1 MRQKSYLCSF
11 NFDIYY
17 MFDYISDSIKS
28 IADFICGYPLFIWLI
43 GGGLFLFLYSGAIP
57 VRRIKWSLKAL
68 RSNNSSGEGEISSF
82 QALMSSIC
90 STVGMGNIA
99 GVAIAISIGGAGV
112 IFWMW
117 VSALLGMATKFFEG
131 TLAIM
136 YKGKDKEG
144 NTHGGPMYML
154 TNGLGKKFKP
164 FAVFFA
170 IFGMI
175 GTLCFMQ
182 ANQLTESFI
191 TVLDAPD
198 TFKFRLIT
206 GLIIGAVVSIVVLGG
221 IKRISQIATKVVPA
235 MVGLYFLLVFIII
248 VMNIELLPK
257 VFYQIMSEAFNF
269 EAGFGALA
277 FIAITGARR
286 AMYVNEAGVGTASL
300 MHGASRNPE
309 PVREGLIAMIGPA
322 IDSGLVCTLTS
333 IPILMAMMVS
343 PIEVEGVKGLYIA
356 LNAFEMMLPGWGE
369 YALMVIVLIF
379 AVTTM
384 FSYSFYGTQ
393 CASYLFGDKN
403 GKYYDYFYL
412 FMIVVACI
420 ISLDLVVSIMDLAF
434 ALMTIPTMIA
444 ILRLSPKVKR
454 ATKEYFSN
462 NKL

>member
-1 MRQKSYLCSF
+1 
-11 NFDIYY
+11 
-17 MFDYISDSIKS
+17 MFDNIRNTITSV
-28 IADFICGYPLFIWLI
+28 ADFLCGYPLFFWLI
-43 GGGLFLFLYSGAIP
+43 GGGLFLFIYSGAIP
-57 VRRIKWSLKAL
+57 LRRIKWSIKAL
-68 RSNNSSGEGEISSF
+68 RTKGATGEGEISSF

-99 GVAIAISIGGAGV
+99 GVAIAISIGGAGA

-136 YKGKDKEG
+136 YKGKDKQG
-144 NTHGGPMYML
+144 NTHGGPMYIL
-154 TNGLGKKFKP
+154 TEGLGKKFKP
-164 FAVFFA
+164 MAIFFA

-206 GLIIGAVVSIVVLGG
+206 GLIMGVGVSIVVLGG
-221 IKRISQIATKVVPA
+221 IKRISKVATKVVPV

-248 VMNIELLPK
+248 VLNIELLPK
-257 VFYQIMSEAFNF
+257 VFNQIVSEAFNL

-300 MHGASRNPE
+300 MHGASRNSE

-333 IPILMAMMVS
+333 IPILMAMAVS
-343 PIEVEGVKGLYIA
+343 PIEIEGVKGLYIA
-356 LNAFEMMLPGWGE
+356 LNAFETMLPGWGE
-369 YALMVIVLIF
+369 YALMAIVFIF

-384 FSYSFYGTQ
+384 FSYSYYGTE
-393 CASYLFGDKN
+393 CASYLFGEKN

-412 FMIVVACI
+412 FMIVVACV
-420 ISLDLVVSIMDLAF
+420 ISLDLVVSIMDMAF
-434 ALMTIPTMIA
+434 ALMTIPTMYA
-444 ILRLSPKVKR
+444 ILRLSPKVRR
-454 ATKEYFSN
+454 AAKTYFTK
-462 NKL
+462 K

>member
-1 MRQKSYLCSF
+1 MSNFFSVLKDGILSF
-11 NFDIYY
+11 
-17 MFDYISDSIKS
+17 SD
-28 IADFICGYPLFIWLI
+28 FVCGYPLFIWLI
-43 GGGLFLFLYSGAIP
+43 GGGLFLFIYSGAIP
-57 VRRIKWSLKAL
+57 LRRINWSIKAL
-68 RSNNSSGEGEISSF
+68 RTKSSTGEGEISSF

-99 GVAIAISIGGAGV
+99 GVAIAISIGGPGA

-136 YKGKDKEG
+136 YKGKDKQG
-144 NTHGGPMYML
+144 NAHGGPMYML
-154 TNGLGKKFKP
+154 TEGLGKKYKP
-164 FAVFFA
+164 MAIFFAV
-170 IFGMI
+170 FGMI

-198 TFKFRLIT
+198 TFQFRLIT
-206 GLIIGAVVSIVVLGG
+206 GIIMGLGVSIVVLGG
-221 IKRISQIATKVVPA
+221 IKRISKIATKVVPG

-248 VMNIELLPK
+248 VMNFDLLPK
-257 VFYQIMSEAFNF
+257 VFYNIVSEAFNLK
-269 EAGFGALA
+269 AGFGALA
-277 FIAITGARR
+277 FIALTGARR

-300 MHGASRNPE
+300 MHGASRNTE
-309 PVREGLIAMIGPA
+309 PAREGLIAMIGPA

-333 IPILMAMMVS
+333 IPILMAMQIS
-343 PIEVEGVKGLYIA
+343 PIEVDGVKGLYIA
-356 LNAFEMMLPGWGE
+356 LNAFETMLPGWGE
-369 YALMVIVLIF
+369 YALMVIVFIF

-384 FSYSFYGTQ
+384 FSYSYYGTE
-393 CASYLFGDKN
+393 CAGYLFGYKN

-434 ALMTIPTMIA
+434 AFMAIPTMYVL
-444 ILRLSPKVKR
+444 LRLSPQVKR
-454 ATKEYFSN
+454 EMKIYF
-462 NKL
+462 NKHKLED

>member
-1 MRQKSYLCSF
+1 MTNIFESLCNGIVTVS
-11 NFDIYY
+11 
-17 MFDYISDSIKS
+17 
-28 IADFICGYPLFIWLI
+28 DFICGYPLFIWLI
-43 GGGLFLFLYSGAIP
+43 GGGLFLFIYSGAIP
-57 VRRIKWSLKAL
+57 LRRLKWSIKAL
-68 RSNNSSGEGEISSF
+68 RSKTPSGDGQISSF

-99 GVAIAISIGGAGV
+99 GVAIAISIGGAGA

-136 YKGKDKEG
+136 YKGKDKQG
-144 NTHGGPMYML
+144 NTHGGPMYVL
-154 TNGLGKKFKP
+154 TEGLGKKYKP
-164 FAVFFA
+164 MAIFFA
-170 IFGMI
+170 FFGMI

-206 GLIIGAVVSIVVLGG
+206 GIIMGIAVSVVVLGG
-221 IKRISQIATKVVPA
+221 ITRISKIATKVVPL

-248 VMNIELLPK
+248 VMNIQLLPK
-257 VFYQIMSEAFNF
+257 VFYNIISEAFNI

-277 FIAITGARR
+277 FIALTGARR
-286 AMYVNEAGVGTASL
+286 AMYVNEAGVGTASI
-300 MHGASRNPE
+300 MHGASRNAS
-309 PVREGLIAMIGPA
+309 PVREGLVAMIGPA
-322 IDSGLVCTLTS
+322 IDSGLVCTLTA
-333 IPILMAMMVS
+333 IPILMAMQVS
-343 PIEVEGVKGLYIA
+343 PIEVEGIKGLYIA
-356 LNAFEMMLPGWGE
+356 LNAFETMLPGWGE
-369 YALMVIVLIF
+369 YALMVIVFIF

-393 CASYLFGDKN
+393 CAGYLFGYKN

-412 FMIVVACI
+412 FMIVVACV

-434 ALMTIPTMIA
+434 ALMAIPTMYA
-444 ILRLSPKVKR
+444 LFRLAPRVK
-454 ATKEYFSN
+454 KEMNIYFDK
-462 NKL
+462 NKPED

>member
-1 MRQKSYLCSF
+1 MIDFFSTLKDGIVS
-11 NFDIYY
+11 
-17 MFDYISDSIKS
+17 ISD
-28 IADFICGYPLFIWLI
+28 FVCGYPLFIWLI

-57 VRRIKWSLKAL
+57 LRRLNWSLKAL
-68 RSNNSSGEGEISSF
+68 RTKSPTGEGEISSF

-99 GVAIAISIGGAGV
+99 GVAIAISIGGPGA

-136 YKGKDKEG
+136 YKGKDKQG

-154 TNGLGKKFKP
+154 TEGLGKKYRPMAIF
-164 FAVFFA
+164 FAV
-170 IFGMI
+170 FGMI

-198 TFKFRLIT
+198 TFQFRLIT
-206 GLIIGAVVSIVVLGG
+206 GLIMGAGVSIVVLGG
-221 IKRISQIATKVVPA
+221 IKRISKIATKVVPL

-257 VFYQIMSEAFNF
+257 VFYNIVSEAFNIQ
-269 EAGFGALA
+269 AGFGALA
-277 FIAITGARR
+277 FIALTGARR

-300 MHGASRNPE
+300 MHGASRNTE
-309 PVREGLIAMIGPA
+309 PVREGLVAMIGPA

-333 IPILMAMMVS
+333 IPILMAMQVS

-356 LNAFEMMLPGWGE
+356 LNAFETMLPGWGE
-369 YALMVIVLIF
+369 YALMVIVFIF

-384 FSYSFYGTQ
+384 FSYSYYGTE
-393 CASYLFGDKN
+393 CAGYLFGYKN

-434 ALMTIPTMIA
+434 AFMAIPTMFV
-444 ILRLSPKVKR
+444 LFRLAPQVRREAKI
-454 ATKEYFSN
+454 YFSK
-462 NKL
+462 NK

>member
-1 MRQKSYLCSF
+1 MTDFFSILK
-11 NFDIYY
+11 
-17 MFDYISDSIKS
+17 DSIVTVS
-28 IADFICGYPLFIWLI
+28 DFICGYPLFIWLI
-43 GGGLFLFLYSGAIP
+43 GGGLILFIYSGAIP
-57 VRRIKWSLKAL
+57 LRRLKWSLKAL
-68 RSNNSSGEGEISSF
+68 RSKSPSGNGEISSF

-99 GVAIAISIGGAGV
+99 GVAIAISIGGPGA

-117 VSALLGMATKFFEG
+117 VSALLGMSTKFFEG

-144 NTHGGPMYML
+144 NFHGGPMYML
-154 TNGLGKKFKP
+154 TEGLGKKYRP
-164 FAVFFA
+164 MAIFFA
-170 IFGMI
+170 FFGMI

-206 GLIIGAVVSIVVLGG
+206 GIIMVAGVSVVVLGG
-221 IKRISQIATKVVPA
+221 ITRISKIATKVVPV

-248 VMNIELLPK
+248 ALNIELLPK
-257 VFYQIMSEAFNF
+257 VFINIVREAFNLQ
-269 EAGFGALA
+269 AGFGALA
-277 FIAITGARR
+277 FIALTGARR

-300 MHGASRNPE
+300 MHGASRNAE
-309 PVREGLIAMIGPA
+309 PVKEGLVAMIGPA
-322 IDSGLVCTLTS
+322 IDSGLVCTLTA

-356 LNAFEMMLPGWGE
+356 LNAFETMLPGWGE
-369 YALMVIVLIF
+369 YALMVIVFIF

-384 FSYSFYGTQ
+384 FSYSYYGTQ
-393 CASYLFGDKN
+393 CAGYLFGYKN

-412 FMIVVACI
+412 FMIVVACV
-420 ISLDLVVSIMDLAF
+420 ISLDTVVSIMDLAF
-434 ALMTIPTMIA
+434 AFMAIPTMYA
-444 ILRLSPKVKR
+444 LFRLAPQVKR
-454 ATKEYFSN
+454 EAKAYFAK
-462 NKL
+462 NKLED

>member
-1 MRQKSYLCSF
+1 MSEFLETLRSGIVSV
-11 NFDIYY
+11 
-17 MFDYISDSIKS
+17 SD
-28 IADFICGYPLFIWLI
+28 FVCGYPLFFWLI
-43 GGGLFLFLYSGAIP
+43 GGGLFLFIYSGATP
-57 VRRIKWSLKAL
+57 LRRLNWSLKAL
-68 RSNNSSGEGEISSF
+68 REKNAKGEGEISSF

-99 GVAIAISIGGAGV
+99 GVAIAISIGGPGA

-136 YKGKDKEG
+136 YKGRDKEG
-144 NTHGGPMYML
+144 NIHGGPMYML
-154 TNGLGKKFKP
+154 TEGLGKKFRP
-164 FAVFFA
+164 MAIFFAV
-170 IFGMI
+170 FGMI

-182 ANQLTESFI
+182 ANQLTESLI

-198 TFKFRLIT
+198 TFNFRLIT
-206 GLIIGAVVSIVVLGG
+206 GLIMGAVVSVVVLGG
-221 IKRISQIATKVVPA
+221 IKRISKIATKVVPV

-257 VFYQIMSEAFNF
+257 VFYNIISEAFNL
-269 EAGFGALA
+269 EAGLGALA
-277 FIAITGARR
+277 FIALTGARR

-300 MHGASRNPE
+300 MHGASRNDQ

-333 IPILMAMMVS
+333 IPILMAMQIS

-356 LNAFEMMLPGWGE
+356 LNAFESMLPGWGQ
-369 YALMVIVLIF
+369 YALLIIVFIF
-379 AVTTM
+379 AFTTM
-384 FSYSFYGTQ
+384 FSYSYYGTE
-393 CASYLFGDKN
+393 CAGYLFGYKN

-412 FMIVVACI
+412 FMIVVACV

-434 ALMTIPTMIA
+434 AFMAIPTMYA
-444 ILRLSPKVKR
+444 LLRLSPRVKR
-454 ATKEYFSN
+454 EAKKYFSQHQ
-462 NKL
+462 

>member
-1 MRQKSYLCSF
+1 MTDFFSILK
-11 NFDIYY
+11 
-17 MFDYISDSIKS
+17 DYIVTFS
-28 IADFICGYPLFIWLI
+28 DFICGYPLFIWLI
-43 GGGLFLFLYSGAIP
+43 GGGLILFIYSGAIP
-57 VRRIKWSLKAL
+57 LRRIKWSLKAL
-68 RSNNSSGEGEISSF
+68 RSKSPSGEGQISSF

-99 GVAIAISIGGAGV
+99 GVAIAISIGGPGA

-117 VSALLGMATKFFEG
+117 VSALLGMSTKFFEG

-144 NTHGGPMYML
+144 NVHGGPMYML
-154 TNGLGKKFKP
+154 TEGLGKKYRP
-164 FAVFFA
+164 MAIFFA
-170 IFGMI
+170 FFGMI

-206 GLIIGAVVSIVVLGG
+206 GIIMVAGVSIVVLGG
-221 IKRISQIATKVVPA
+221 ITRISKIATKVVPV

-248 VMNIELLPK
+248 ILNIELLPK
-257 VFYQIMSEAFNF
+257 VFYNIVSEAFNLQ
-269 EAGFGALA
+269 AGFGALA
-277 FIAITGARR
+277 FIALTGARR

-300 MHGASRNPE
+300 MHGASRNAE
-309 PVREGLIAMIGPA
+309 PVKEGLVAMIGPA
-322 IDSGLVCTLTS
+322 IDSGLVCTLTA

-356 LNAFEMMLPGWGE
+356 LNAFETMLPGWGE
-369 YALMVIVLIF
+369 YALMVIVFIF

-384 FSYSFYGTQ
+384 FSYSYYGTQ
-393 CASYLFGDKN
+393 CAGYLFGYKN

-412 FMIVVACI
+412 FMIVVACV
-420 ISLDLVVSIMDLAF
+420 ISLDTVVSIMDLAF
-434 ALMTIPTMIA
+434 AFMAIPTMYA
-444 ILRLSPKVKR
+444 LFRLAPQVK
-454 ATKEYFSN
+454 KEAKAYFAKH
-462 NKL
+462 KLED

>member
-1 MRQKSYLCSF
+1 MSEFLETLRSGIVSV
-11 NFDIYY
+11 
-17 MFDYISDSIKS
+17 SD
-28 IADFICGYPLFIWLI
+28 FVCGYPLFFWLI
-43 GGGLFLFLYSGAIP
+43 GGGLCLLIYSGATP
-57 VRRIKWSLKAL
+57 LRRLNWSLKAL
-68 RSNNSSGEGEISSF
+68 REKNAKGEGEISSF

-99 GVAIAISIGGAGV
+99 GVAIAISIGGPGA

-136 YKGKDKEG
+136 YKGRDKEG
-144 NTHGGPMYML
+144 NIHGGPMYML
-154 TNGLGKKFKP
+154 TEGLGKKFRP
-164 FAVFFA
+164 MAIFFAV
-170 IFGMI
+170 FGMI

-182 ANQLTESFI
+182 ANQLTESLI

-198 TFKFRLIT
+198 TFNFRLIT
-206 GLIIGAVVSIVVLGG
+206 GLIMGAVVSVVVLGG
-221 IKRISQIATKVVPA
+221 IKRISKIATKVVPV

-257 VFYQIMSEAFNF
+257 VFYNIISEAFNL
-269 EAGFGALA
+269 EAGLGALA
-277 FIAITGARR
+277 FIALTGARR

-300 MHGASRNPE
+300 MHGASRNDQ

-333 IPILMAMMVS
+333 IPILMAMQIS

-356 LNAFEMMLPGWGE
+356 LNAFESMLPGWGQ
-369 YALMVIVLIF
+369 YALLIIVFIF
-379 AVTTM
+379 AFTTM
-384 FSYSFYGTQ
+384 FSYSYYGTE
-393 CASYLFGDKN
+393 CAGYLFGYKN

-412 FMIVVACI
+412 FMIVVACV

-434 ALMTIPTMIA
+434 AFMAIPTMYA
-444 ILRLSPKVKR
+444 LLRLSPRVKR
-454 ATKEYFSN
+454 EAKKYFSQHQ
-462 NKL
+462 

>member
-1 MRQKSYLCSF
+1 MNNNNLIYLSVTDF
-11 NFDIYY
+11 FSVLKEGIVT
-17 MFDYISDSIKS
+17 IS
-28 IADFICGYPLFIWLI
+28 DFICGYPLFFWLI
-43 GGGLFLFLYSGAIP
+43 GGGLFLFIYSGAIP
-57 VRRIKWSLKAL
+57 LRRLNWSLKAL
-68 RSNNSSGEGEISSF
+68 RTKSPTGEGQISSF

-99 GVAIAISIGGAGV
+99 GVAIAISIGGPGA

-144 NTHGGPMYML
+144 NVHGGPMYML
-154 TNGLGKKFKP
+154 TEGLGKKFRP
-164 FAVFFA
+164 MAIFFA
-170 IFGMI
+170 FFGMI

-198 TFKFRLIT
+198 TFNFRLIT
-206 GLIIGAVVSIVVLGG
+206 GIIMVLGVSIVVLGG
-221 IKRISQIATKVVPA
+221 IKRISKIATKVVPI
-235 MVGLYFLLVFIII
+235 MVGSYFLLVFIII

-257 VFYQIMSEAFNF
+257 VFHNIVSEAFNIQ
-269 EAGFGALA
+269 AGFGALA
-277 FIAITGARR
+277 FIALTGARR

-300 MHGASRNPE
+300 MHGASRNAE

-322 IDSGLVCTLTS
+322 IDSGLVCTLTA
-333 IPILMAMMVS
+333 IPILMAMMIS

-356 LNAFEMMLPGWGE
+356 LNAFETMLPGWGE
-369 YALMVIVLIF
+369 YALMVIVFIF

-384 FSYSFYGTQ
+384 FSYSYYGTQ
-393 CASYLFGDKN
+393 CAGYLFGYKN

-412 FMIVVACI
+412 LMIVVACV

-434 ALMTIPTMIA
+434 AFMAIPTMYVL
-444 ILRLSPKVKR
+444 LRLAPQVKR
-454 ATKEYFSN
+454 EAKVYFSK
-462 NKL
+462 NKLED

>member
-1 MRQKSYLCSF
+1 
-11 NFDIYY
+11 
-17 MFDYISDSIKS
+17 MFDYLSNLFNTISESITYL
-28 IADFICGYPLFIWLI
+28 ADIICGYPLFIWLI

-57 VRRIKWSLKAL
+57 LRRLKWSLKAL
-68 RSNNSSGEGEISSF
+68 RSSNSSGEGEISSF

-99 GVAIAISIGGAGV
+99 GVAIAISIGGPGV

-117 VSALLGMATKFFEG
+117 ISALLGMTTKFFEG

-136 YKGKDKEG
+136 YKGKDKSG
-144 NTHGGPMYML
+144 NIHGGPMYML
-154 TNGLGKKFKP
+154 TEGLGKKFKP
-164 FAVFFA
+164 LAVFFA

-198 TFKFRLIT
+198 TFKFRLII
-206 GLIIGAVVSIVVLGG
+206 GLIIGGGVSIVVLGG
-221 IKRISQIATKVVPA
+221 IKRISKIATKVVPV
-235 MVGLYFLLVFIII
+235 MVGLYFLLVFVIII
-248 VMNIELLPK
+248 MNIELLPK
-257 VFYQIMSEAFNF
+257 VFYQIISEAFNF

-277 FIAITGARR
+277 YIAITGARR

-300 MHGASRNPE
+300 MHGASRNSE

-333 IPILMAMMVS
+333 IPILMAMTIS

-356 LNAFEMMLPGWGE
+356 LNAFEQMLPGWGE
-369 YALMVIVLIF
+369 YALLVIVFIF

-384 FSYSFYGTQ
+384 FSYSYYGTQ
-393 CASYLFGDKN
+393 CAGYLFGYKN

-412 FMIVVACI
+412 FMIVVACV
-420 ISLDLVVSIMDLAF
+420 ISLDLVVSIMDMAF

-444 ILRLSPKVKR
+444 ILTLSPKVR
-454 ATKEYFSN
+454 QATKLYFAK
-462 NKL
+462 NKLK

>member
-1 MRQKSYLCSF
+1 
-11 NFDIYY
+11 
-17 MFDYISDSIKS
+17 MFDYISNLYNEISNSITS

-57 VRRIKWSLKAL
+57 LRRIKWSLKAL
-68 RSNNSSGEGEISSF
+68 RSSNSSGVGEISSF

-99 GVAIAISIGGAGV
+99 GVAIAISIGGPGV

-136 YKGKDKEG
+136 YKGKDKQG

-154 TNGLGKKFKP
+154 TEGLGKKFKLL
-164 FAVFFA
+164 AVFFA
-170 IFGMI
+170 VFGMI

-206 GLIIGAVVSIVVLGG
+206 GLIIGGGVSIVVLGG
-221 IKRISQIATKVVPA
+221 IKRISKIATKVVPV
-235 MVGLYFLLVFIII
+235 MVGLYFLLVFVIII
-248 VMNIELLPK
+248 MNIELLPK
-257 VFYQIMSEAFNF
+257 VFYQIISEAFKF

-300 MHGASRNPE
+300 MHGASRNAE

-333 IPILMAMMVS
+333 IPILMAMTIS

-356 LNAFEMMLPGWGE
+356 LNAFEQMLPGWGE
-369 YALMVIVLIF
+369 YALLVIVFIF

-393 CASYLFGDKN
+393 CAGYLFGDKN

-412 FMIVVACI
+412 FMIVVACV
-420 ISLDLVVSIMDLAF
+420 ISLDLVVSIMDMAF
-434 ALMTIPTMIA
+434 AFMTIPTMIA
-444 ILRLSPKVKR
+444 ILTLSPKVRR
-454 ATKEYFSN
+454 ATKLYFSKD
-462 NKL
+462 KLK

>member
-1 MRQKSYLCSF
+1 
-11 NFDIYY
+11 
-17 MFDYISDSIKS
+17 MFDNISDTITS
-28 IADFICGYPLFIWLI
+28 IANFVCGYPLFFWLI
-43 GGGLFLFLYSGAIP
+43 GGGLFLFIYSGATP
-57 VRRIKWSLKAL
+57 LRRIKWSIKAL
-68 RSNNSSGEGEISSF
+68 RTKGATGEGEISSF

-99 GVAIAISIGGAGV
+99 GVAIAISIGGAGA

-136 YKGKDKEG
+136 YKGKDKDG
-144 NTHGGPMYML
+144 NTHGGPMYIL
-154 TNGLGKKFKP
+154 TEGLGKKFKP
-164 FAVFFA
+164 MAVFFA

-206 GLIIGAVVSIVVLGG
+206 GLIMGTGVSIVVLGG
-221 IKRISQIATKVVPA
+221 IKRISKVATKVVPA

-248 VMNIELLPK
+248 VLNIELLPK
-257 VFYQIMSEAFNF
+257 VFHQIVSEAFNLD
-269 EAGFGALA
+269 AGFGALA

-300 MHGASRNPE
+300 MHGASRNSE

-333 IPILMAMMVS
+333 IPILMAMEVS
-343 PIEVEGVKGLYIA
+343 PIEIEGVKGLYIA
-356 LNAFEMMLPGWGE
+356 LNAFETMLPGWGE
-369 YALMVIVLIF
+369 YALMAIVFIF

-384 FSYSFYGTQ
+384 FSYSYYGTE
-393 CASYLFGDKN
+393 CASYLFGEKK

-412 FMIVVACI
+412 FMIVVACV
-420 ISLDLVVSIMDLAF
+420 ISLDLVVSIMDMAF
-434 ALMTIPTMIA
+434 ALMTIPTMYA
-444 ILRLSPKVKR
+444 ILHLSPKVRHAAKIYF
-454 ATKEYFSN
+454 TKN
-462 NKL
+462 

>member
-1 MRQKSYLCSF
+1 MSDLF
-11 NFDIYY
+11 NI
-17 MFDYISDSIKS
+17 IRNGIVSVSD
-28 IADFICGYPLFIWLI
+28 FVCGYPLFFWLI
-43 GGGLFLFLYSGAIP
+43 GGGLFLFIYSGATP
-57 VRRIKWSLKAL
+57 LRRIGWSLKAL
-68 RSNNSSGEGEISSF
+68 RTKSPSGEGEIRSF

-99 GVAIAISIGGAGV
+99 GVAIAISIGGPGA

-131 TLAIM
+131 TLALM

-154 TNGLGKKFKP
+154 TEGLGKKFKP
-164 FAVFFA
+164 LAVFFA
-170 IFGMI
+170 VFGMI

-182 ANQLTESFI
+182 ASQLTESLI
-191 TVLDAPD
+191 TVLAAPD
-198 TFKFRLIT
+198 TFNFRLTI
-206 GLIIGAVVSIVVLGG
+206 GHIMGAVVSIVVLGG
-221 IKRISQIATKVVPA
+221 IKRISKIATKVVPV

-248 VMNIELLPK
+248 IMNINLLPK
-257 VFYQIMSEAFNF
+257 VFYNIVSEAFNL

-277 FIAITGARR
+277 FIALTGARR

-300 MHGASRNPE
+300 MHGASRNTE
-309 PVREGLIAMIGPA
+309 PVREGLVAMIGPA

-356 LNAFEMMLPGWGE
+356 LNAFETMLPGWGE
-369 YALMVIVLIF
+369 YALMVIVCIF

-384 FSYSFYGTQ
+384 FSYSFYGTE
-393 CASYLFGDKN
+393 CAGYLFGYKN

-412 FMIVVACI
+412 FMIVVACV
-420 ISLDLVVSIMDLAF
+420 ISLDLVVSIMDLAY
-434 ALMTIPTMIA
+434 ALMTIPTKFVL
-444 ILRLSPKVKR
+444 LRLAPQVKR
-454 ATKEYFSN
+454 EMKVYFA
-462 NKL
+462 KGKQQ

>member
-1 MRQKSYLCSF
+1 MTEFFSVLREG
-11 NFDIYY
+11 IVA
-17 MFDYISDSIKS
+17 IS
-28 IADFICGYPLFIWLI
+28 DFICGYPLFIWLI
-43 GGGLFLFLYSGAIP
+43 GGGLCLFLYSGAIP
-57 VRRIKWSLKAL
+57 LRRLNWSLKAL
-68 RSNNSSGEGEISSF
+68 RTKSPTGEGEISSF

-99 GVAIAISIGGAGV
+99 GVAIAISIGGPGA

-154 TNGLGKKFKP
+154 TEGLGKKFKP
-164 FAVFFA
+164 MAIFFAV
-170 IFGMI
+170 FGMI

-191 TVLDAPD
+191 TVLDAPG
-198 TFKFRLIT
+198 TFNFRLIT
-206 GLIIGAVVSIVVLGG
+206 GLIMGAGVSIVVLGG
-221 IKRISQIATKVVPA
+221 IKRISKIATKVVPV

-248 VMNIELLPK
+248 VLNIDLLPK
-257 VFYQIMSEAFNF
+257 VFYNIVSEAFNLQ
-269 EAGFGALA
+269 AGFGALA
-277 FIAITGARR
+277 FIALTGARR

-300 MHGASRNPE
+300 MHGASRNAE
-309 PVREGLIAMIGPA
+309 PVKEGLIAMIGPA
-322 IDSGLVCTLTS
+322 IDSGLVCTLTA
-333 IPILMAMMVS
+333 IPILMAMQIS

-356 LNAFEMMLPGWGE
+356 LNAFETMLPGWGE
-369 YALMVIVLIF
+369 YALMVIVFIF

-384 FSYSFYGTQ
+384 FSYSYYGTE
-393 CASYLFGDKN
+393 CAGYLFGYKN

-412 FMIVVACI
+412 FMIVVACV

-434 ALMTIPTMIA
+434 AFMAIPTMFA
-444 ILRLSPKVKR
+444 LFRLAPQVKKEMKV
-454 ATKEYFSN
+454 YFSKH
-462 NKL
+462 KLED

>member
-1 MRQKSYLCSF
+1 
-11 NFDIYY
+11 
-17 MFDYISDSIKS
+17 MFDNISSTITS
-28 IADFICGYPLFIWLI
+28 VADFVCGYPLFFWLI
-43 GGGLFLFLYSGAIP
+43 GGGLFLFIYSGAIP
-57 VRRIKWSLKAL
+57 LRRIKWSIKAL
-68 RSNNSSGEGEISSF
+68 RTKGSTGEGEISSF

-99 GVAIAISIGGAGV
+99 GVAIAISIGGAGA

-144 NTHGGPMYML
+144 NTHGGPMYIL
-154 TNGLGKKFKP
+154 TEGLGKKFKP
-164 FAVFFA
+164 MAVFFA

-198 TFKFRLIT
+198 TFNFRLIT
-206 GLIIGAVVSIVVLGG
+206 GIIMGAGVSIVVLGG
-221 IKRISQIATKVVPA
+221 IKRISKVATKVVPV

-257 VFYQIMSEAFNF
+257 VFHQIVSEAFNL

-277 FIAITGARR
+277 FIALTGARR

-300 MHGASRNPE
+300 MHGASRNSE

-333 IPILMAMMVS
+333 IPILMAMAIS
-343 PIEVEGVKGLYIA
+343 PIEIEGVKGLYIA
-356 LNAFEMMLPGWGE
+356 LNAFETMLPGWGE
-369 YALMVIVLIF
+369 YALMAIVFIF

-384 FSYSFYGTQ
+384 FSYSYYGTE
-393 CASYLFGDKN
+393 CATYLFGEKN

-412 FMIVVACI
+412 FMIVVACV
-420 ISLDLVVSIMDLAF
+420 ISLDLVVSIMDMAF
-434 ALMTIPTMIA
+434 ALMTVPTMYA
-444 ILRLSPKVKR
+444 ILHLSPKVRR
-454 ATKEYFSN
+454 AAKIYFSRN
-462 NKL
+462 

>member
-1 MRQKSYLCSF
+1 ML
-11 NFDIYY
+11 NN
-17 MFDYISDSIKS
+17 ISEIVTS
-28 IADFICGYPLFIWLI
+28 IANFVCGYPLFFWLI
-43 GGGLFLFLYSGAIP
+43 GGGLFLFIYSGAIP
-57 VRRIKWSLKAL
+57 LRRIKWSLKAI
-68 RSNNSSGEGEISSF
+68 RTKNNSGEGEISSF

-99 GVAIAISIGGAGV
+99 GVAIAISIGGPGA

-117 VSALLGMATKFFEG
+117 ISALLGMATKFFEG

-136 YKGKDKEG
+136 YKGKDKDG

-154 TNGLGKKFKP
+154 TEGLGRKFKP
-164 FAVFFA
+164 MAVFFA
-170 IFGMI
+170 VFGMI

-206 GLIIGAVVSIVVLGG
+206 GLIMGGAVSIVVLGG
-221 IKRISQIATKVVPA
+221 IKRISKIATKVVPV

-248 VMNIELLPK
+248 IFNIELLPK
-257 VFYQIMSEAFNF
+257 VFHQIVSEAFNL

-277 FIAITGARR
+277 FIALTGARR

-309 PVREGLIAMIGPA
+309 PVREGLVAMIGPA

-333 IPILMAMMVS
+333 IPILMAMNIC
-343 PIEVEGVKGLYIA
+343 PIETEGVKGLYIA
-356 LNAFEMMLPGWGE
+356 LNAFETMLPGWGE
-369 YALMVIVLIF
+369 YALMLIVFIF

-384 FSYSFYGTQ
+384 FSYSYYGTE
-393 CASYLFGDKN
+393 CASYLFGEKN

-412 FMIVVACI
+412 FMIVVACV

-434 ALMTIPTMIA
+434 ALMTIPTMYA
-444 ILRLSPKVKR
+444 ILRLSPRVRR
-454 ATKEYFSN
+454 ATKEYFSSP
-462 NKL
+462 K

>member
-1 MRQKSYLCSF
+1 MTELLDVLGNGIVSLS
-11 NFDIYY
+11 
-17 MFDYISDSIKS
+17 
-28 IADFICGYPLFIWLI
+28 DFICGYPLFIWLI
-43 GGGLFLFLYSGAIP
+43 GGGLFLFIYSGAIP
-57 VRRIKWSLKAL
+57 LRRLKWSMKAL
-68 RSNNSSGEGEISSF
+68 RSKTPSGEGQISSF

-99 GVAIAISIGGAGV
+99 GVAIAISIGGAGA

-144 NTHGGPMYML
+144 NVHGGPMYML
-154 TNGLGKKFKP
+154 TEGLGKKYKP
-164 FAVFFA
+164 MAIFFA
-170 IFGMI
+170 FFGMI

-191 TVLDAPD
+191 TVLNVPD

-206 GLIIGAVVSIVVLGG
+206 GIIMGAGVSIVVLGG
-221 IKRISQIATKVVPA
+221 ITRISKIATKVVPI

-248 VMNIELLPK
+248 IANIHLIPK
-257 VFYQIMSEAFNF
+257 VFYNIVSEAFNF

-300 MHGASRNPE
+300 MHGASRNTS
-309 PVREGLIAMIGPA
+309 PVREGLVAMIGPA
-322 IDSGLVCTLTS
+322 IDSGLVCTLTA
-333 IPILMAMMVS
+333 IPILMAMQVS
-343 PIEVEGVKGLYIA
+343 PIEVEGIKGLYIA
-356 LNAFEMMLPGWGE
+356 LNSFETMLPGWGQ
-369 YALMVIVLIF
+369 YALLVIVFIF

-384 FSYSFYGTQ
+384 FSYSYYGTQ
-393 CASYLFGDKN
+393 CAGYLFGYKN

-412 FMIVVACI
+412 FMIIVACI
-420 ISLDLVVSIMDLAF
+420 ISLDLLVSIMDLAF
-434 ALMTIPTMIA
+434 AFMAIPTMYA
-444 ILRLSPKVKR
+444 LFRLAPRVK
-454 ATKEYFSN
+454 KEMNIYFSK
-462 NKL
+462 NKLED

>member
-1 MRQKSYLCSF
+1 ML
-11 NFDIYY
+11 NN
-17 MFDYISDSIKS
+17 ISEIVTS
-28 IADFICGYPLFIWLI
+28 IANFVCGYPLFFWLI
-43 GGGLFLFLYSGAIP
+43 GGGLFLFIYSGAIP
-57 VRRIKWSLKAL
+57 LRRIKWSLKAI
-68 RSNNSSGEGEISSF
+68 RSKNNSGEGEISSF

-99 GVAIAISIGGAGV
+99 GVAIAISIGGPGA

-117 VSALLGMATKFFEG
+117 ISALLGMATKFFEG

-136 YKGKDKEG
+136 YKGKDKDG

-154 TNGLGKKFKP
+154 TEGLGRKFKP
-164 FAVFFA
+164 MAIFFAV
-170 IFGMI
+170 FGMI

-198 TFKFRLIT
+198 TFKFRLII
-206 GLIIGAVVSIVVLGG
+206 GLIMGAGVSIVVLGG
-221 IKRISQIATKVVPA
+221 IKRISKIATKVVPV

-248 VMNIELLPK
+248 IFNIELLPK
-257 VFYQIMSEAFNF
+257 VFYQIVSEAFNF

-277 FIAITGARR
+277 FIALTGARR

-309 PVREGLIAMIGPA
+309 PVREGLVAMIGPA

-333 IPILMAMMVS
+333 IPILMALNIS
-343 PIEVEGVKGLYIA
+343 PIETEGVKGLYIA
-356 LNAFEMMLPGWGE
+356 LNAFETMLPGWGE
-369 YALMVIVLIF
+369 YALMLIVFIF

-384 FSYSFYGTQ
+384 FSYSYYGTE

-412 FMIVVACI
+412 FMIVVACV

-434 ALMTIPTMIA
+434 ALMTIPTMYA
-444 ILRLSPKVKR
+444 ILRLSPRVRR
-454 ATKEYFSN
+454 ATKEYFSSP
-462 NKL
+462 K